1 MEYRGAT
8 DEKSS
13 RRCSNTKW
21 LYCVFPR
28 EEGEPTDKI
37 IQYNV
42 NFILF
47 CTLFVAV
54 AGRDSS

>member
-1 MEYRGAT
+1 MEYRGAK
-8 DEKSS
+8 DEESS
-13 RRCSNTKW
+13 RRCSYTKW
-21 LYCVFPR
+21 LYCVCSR

-47 CTLFVAV
+47 CTLLVAV